1 MRHVLTLLDLS
12 GDEIRR
18 VLEVA
23 SDLKQHFQDGVR
35 PPVLERRVMGMLFEK
50 PSLRTRV
57 SFESLMRH
65 AGGSSLFLGDD
76 VGWGT
81 REPMRDFIP
90 ILTRYIDCLVIRA
103 RRHEDV
109 QQATEFSNC
118 PIINGL
124 TDRAHPCQA
133 LADMMTMQELVPEG
147 ESIGVAYLGDA
158 NNVAF
163 SLALICARLN
173 VPFAIGAPAGYQ
185 FDATTQKRIRA
196 AATSPDWSIVTTD
209 DPIAAVRD
217 ANFVYTDV
225 WASMGQEAEQAE
237 RAAALAPYQ
246 VNTEIMAAAGSGAR
260 FLHCLPARRGE
271 EVVAEVIDGPA
282 SAVIQQAE
290 NRLHAQKGL
299 VVWLLT
305 ESESMAQEGSQ

>member
-12 GDEIRR
+12 ADEIGR
-18 VLEVA
+18 VLEIG

-81 REPMRDFIP
+81 REPMKDFIP

-103 RRHEDV
+103 RRHDDV
-109 QQATEFSNC
+109 QQATEYSAC

-124 TDRAHPCQA
+124 TDYAHPCQA
-133 LADMMTMQELVPEG
+133 LADMMTMRELVPPG
-147 ESIGVAYLGDA
+147 ESIRVAYLGDA

-163 SLALICARLN
+163 SLALICARLGL
-173 VPFAIGAPAGYQ
+173 PFSISAPPGFQ
-185 FDATTQKRIRA
+185 FDTEAERVIRSA
-196 AATSPDWSIVTTD
+196 ASSSDWSFLMTD

-225 WASMGQEAEQAE
+225 WASMGQEAEQEE

-246 VNTEIMAAAGSGAR
+246 VNARVMAAAGTGAR

-271 EVVAEVIDGPA
+271 EVTAEVIDGPA
-282 SAVIQQAE
+282 SAVVQQAE

-305 ESESMAQEGSQ
+305 ESESMPKEAPQ